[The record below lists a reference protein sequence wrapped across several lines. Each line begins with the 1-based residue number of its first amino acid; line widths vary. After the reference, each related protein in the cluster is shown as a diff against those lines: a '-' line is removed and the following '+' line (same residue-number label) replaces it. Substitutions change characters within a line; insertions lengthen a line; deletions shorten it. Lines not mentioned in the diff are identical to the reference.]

1 MLLKACLSREASMG
15 VPKEERLRE
24 VYRRLAAAP
33 AARTFAE
40 MRRQLDDVLNT
51 VEDELTGVPYDPRR
65 WATDGRLY
73 PVQEDNVF
81 DVKGH
86 PRVSLL
92 RARKAAIYIGD
103 NGSIEIRDASG
114 RMECSKPGADGLAV
128 WDLG

>member
-1 MLLKACLSREASMG
+1 ME
-15 VPKEERLRE
+15 VPKTERLQE

-33 AARTFAE
+33 AAGTFAE
-40 MRRQLDDVLNT
+40 MRRQLDDVLNA

-73 PVQEDNVF
+73 PVQDDNVF

-92 RARKAAIYIGD
+92 RARRTAIYIGD

-114 RMECSKPGADGLAV
+114 MVEFSKQGADGLAV
-128 WDLG
+128 WELA